1 MGISSPGIGSG
12 LDVNSLVSQLM
23 SLESQPLTLLQK
35 KEATYQSQ
43 VSALGQV
50 KSAMSTFQS
59 AIQGLTDPVQFQAV
73 KATVGDSSILSAS
86 ADASAAP
93 GSYALEVSQLAQSQ
107 KLVTAGQASTTAA
120 IGAGTITFDFG
131 TISGGS
137 FDAATGKYTGAS
149 FASSGSGAKNVTID
163 SAHAS
168 LSGIR
173 DAINAAGIGVTASI
187 VNDGSA
193 SPNRLVLTNSA
204 TGAATS
210 MKVSVSGDAALS
222 SLLSQDPAS
231 DSGQALQQT
240 IAAQDAKFS
249 IDGLAVTK
257 PSNHVTDL
265 IDGVTLDLTKTN
277 AGSPTTLTVARDTAS
292 AVSAVKKFVDAFN
305 AVNKTLSDS
314 SSYDPSTKTAAPL
327 NGDST
332 IRNIQ
337 IRLRSMLSTV
347 VKGSGAYSRL
357 ADVGVT
363 FQKDGTLAVDSTKL
377 NKALSSNF
385 KDVASL
391 FAVVGSASDSQV
403 SYQDASSATKPGSYA
418 VNVSQLA
425 TQGSLVGSS
434 AMGSTTITAGVN
446 DSLTVNLDGNTS
458 TITIKPGTYQTPG
471 ALALELE
478 SEINGDSAFSG
489 SGVAVKVDGSN
500 IMSITSNRYGSAS
513 SVSLSGNAASNL
525 VGSAPVASAGVDVA
539 GTINGLAA
547 TGSGQKLT
555 GANGDASEGLAVLIS
570 GGALGDRGTVSYAK
584 GFASQL
590 DDLVSGFLDTDGSLT
605 AHTKGLNAA
614 ITALQKQEDAM
625 NQRLTIKEA
634 ALRAQFTAL
643 DTQLGTM
650 NGTSTYLTQ
659 QLAAIKANSGS

>member
-1 MGISSPGIGSG
+1 
-12 LDVNSLVSQLM
+12 
-23 SLESQPLTLLQK
+23 
-35 KEATYQSQ
+35 
-43 VSALGQV
+43 
-50 KSAMSTFQS
+50 
-59 AIQGLTDPVQFQAV
+59 
-73 KATVGDSSILSAS
+73 
-86 ADASAAP
+86 
-93 GSYALEVSQLAQSQ
+93 
-107 KLVTAGQASTTAA
+107 
-120 IGAGTITFDFG
+120 
-131 TISGGS
+131 
-137 FDAATGKYTGAS
+137 
-149 FASSGSGAKNVTID
+149 
-163 SAHAS
+163 
-168 LSGIR
+168 
-173 DAINAAGIGVTASI
+173 
-187 VNDGSA
+187 
-193 SPNRLVLTNSA
+193 
-204 TGAATS
+204 
-210 MKVSVSGDAALS
+210 
-222 SLLSQDPAS
+222 
-231 DSGQALQQT
+231 
-240 IAAQDAKFS
+240 
-249 IDGLAVTK
+249 
-257 PSNHVTDL
+257 VTDL

-337 IRLRSMLSTV
+337 TRLRSMLSTV